1 MDVLKAE
8 FLNVAVTH
16 LDMIM
21 YHPEDALRVIN
32 RCRELNRKIL
42 GIDAFIVDGEKIQP
56 SLEHSIDFSIKKSDK
71 GFWSEAEEFI
81 RQYMNEGF
89 VFEIVYK

>member
-1 MDVLKAE
+1 MDTLEIE
-8 FLNVAVTH
+8 FSNVAVTH

-21 YHPEDALRVIN
+21 YRPKDALLLIN
-32 RCRELNRKIL
+32 RCKELNRKIL

-56 SLEHSIDFSIKKSDK
+56 SLEHSIDFSIKKADN
-71 GFWSEAEEFI
+71 GFWKEAEEFI
-81 RQYMNEGF
+81 KDRINDGF